1 MWYVRTGIPI
11 SYTCSWRDFGFTN
24 NTRYD
29 TLFQRLKYKITKPW
43 HWYQKPRTRNTV
55 FSIDPNETVISQ
67 VRLFLLKF
75 SYGWRNKKITA
86 LKQQFVTWT
95 VMKALLMLS
104 PLLNALRSYIALCF
118 ILTVLILSPTHIK
131 GKTLFY
137 PSIFT
142 LSRCIIIHFHKIQ
155 NLNLPVP
162 VSLCST
168 KSVHQSDLTEI

>member
-1 MWYVRTGIPI
+1 MRPLLVKLDY
-11 SYTCSWRDFGFTN
+11 
-24 NTRYD
+24 
-29 TLFQRLKYKITKPW
+29 
-43 HWYQKPRTRNTV
+43 
-55 FSIDPNETVISQ
+55 FSLS
-67 VRLFLLKF
+67 FLTDEEI
-75 SYGWRNKKITA
+75 KKTIA
-86 LKQQFVTWT
+86 LKQQFVTWTVIVTWT

>member
-1 MWYVRTGIPI
+1 MRPLLVKLDY
-11 SYTCSWRDFGFTN
+11 
-24 NTRYD
+24 
-29 TLFQRLKYKITKPW
+29 
-43 HWYQKPRTRNTV
+43 
-55 FSIDPNETVISQ
+55 FSLS
-67 VRLFLLKF
+67 FLTDEEI
-75 SYGWRNKKITA
+75 KKITA
-86 LKQQFVTWT
+86 LKQQFVTWTVIVTWT

>member
-1 MWYVRTGIPI
+1 M
-11 SYTCSWRDFGFTN
+11 
-24 NTRYD
+24 
-29 TLFQRLKYKITKPW
+29 RLLLVKLDY
-43 HWYQKPRTRNTV
+43 
-55 FSIDPNETVISQ
+55 FSLS
-67 VRLFLLKF
+67 FLTDEEI
-75 SYGWRNKKITA
+75 KKITA
-86 LKQQFVTWT
+86 LKQQFVTWTVIVTWT